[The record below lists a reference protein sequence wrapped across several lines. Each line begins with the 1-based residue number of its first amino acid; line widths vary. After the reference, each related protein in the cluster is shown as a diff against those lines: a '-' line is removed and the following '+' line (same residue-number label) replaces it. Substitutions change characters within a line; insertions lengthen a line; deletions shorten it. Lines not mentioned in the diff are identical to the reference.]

1 MNFSGGK
8 RQEAAGPRDRRAH
21 RSQEPDQDVQDCLG
35 TVHGVISGMWPNC
48 EAALFIN
55 GPLALADEIP
65 FFLSFN
71 GVILIPGN
79 ADGFLLPK
87 YFKKALQLC
96 PTQKPLS
103 LACNE

>member
-1 MNFSGGK
+1 M
-8 RQEAAGPRDRRAH
+8 
-21 RSQEPDQDVQDCLG
+21 
-35 TVHGVISGMWPNC
+35 HGVISGMWPNC

-65 FFLSFN
+65 FFLSVN

-87 YFKKALQLC
+87 YFKKALQLR

-103 LACNE
+103 LAGNE